1 MVVLGGELV
10 KRTPHVVALIF
21 FVSWR
26 SELNGELAEYVAMAK
41 RKSDSNKDDVF
52 LP

>member
-1 MVVLGGELV
+1 MCNNALCMQHDVVVLGGELV

-26 SELNGELAEYVAMAK
+26 SELNGELAE
-41 RKSDSNKDDVF
+41 
-52 LP
+52 